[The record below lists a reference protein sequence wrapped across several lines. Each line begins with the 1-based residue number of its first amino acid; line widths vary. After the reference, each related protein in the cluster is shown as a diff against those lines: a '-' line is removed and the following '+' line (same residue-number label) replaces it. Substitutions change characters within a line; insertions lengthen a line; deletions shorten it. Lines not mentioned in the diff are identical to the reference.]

1 MCRADGFQPKG
12 RYNINTKSAIFSC
25 QQVRIMAFLYAI
37 PVTQNNSLLTIAFPG
52 IPQNRKC
59 CFIYNKL
66 PGMFKQSMP
75 TQWVRALCSAPNEPA
90 FPERQFLIKV
100 NTVLCLIKVNKY
112 FPKSHIVSRC
122 FAIFSSFSTNTSIM
136 LLENTEHRGQD
147 YGGRSGHSTNVVG
160 RMACLHLLCFSI
172 TRS

>member
-1 MCRADGFQPKG
+1 
-12 RYNINTKSAIFSC
+12 
-25 QQVRIMAFLYAI
+25 MAFLYAI

-90 FPERQFLIKV
+90 FPERQFLVKV

-147 YGGRSGHSTNVVG
+147 YGGRSGHHKCGGENGLSSPSVLFNYSFLKYILSPCT
-160 RMACLHLLCFSI
+160 I
-172 TRS
+172 TIKPCICMVLYTQK